1 MSEENSNPESATTK
15 GQGAVTDSASSLA
28 AQKAESTE
36 FSLEELDAEILKAD
50 PLFDLKFEDIKA
62 VKIEGEIQ
70 IDSYDAESEM
80 NAYFQEARESRGFR
94 KWLFRILPFL
104 PRLIRKINVWSF
116 RAKAAIV
123 HLFTALL
130 PQFLGWI
137 KNLLV
142 AGLKQVG
149 GLAHA
154 FKKKSAGQKIGFFV
168 FLLFTVAASYFTWF
182 LWVKKPLDHPSELF
196 VTTLEEFAD
205 QSYRYDP
212 KTELEPFYNN
222 YRVSQN
228 IITIPRMVMNVK
240 ASENSGPNPMAAI
253 ELYIEGG
260 SPEVVVEIKDRE
272 AEMKDVM
279 QRAVEEMNF
288 DELIVPEGKQA
299 LSDRLR
305 REINRVLTKGK
316 VRRIFLKSAVFKP

>member
-1 MSEENSNPESATTK
+1 MSEENSKSQATTTND
-15 GQGAVTDSASSLA
+15 QDGAPIISSVA
-28 AQKAESTE
+28 NAKKADATE
-36 FSLEELDAEILKAD
+36 FSLDELDAEITKAD

-62 VKIEGEIQ
+62 VKLEGEFQ

-80 NAYFQEARESRGFR
+80 NTYFRGVRESRGFK

-104 PRLIRKINVWSF
+104 PKLFHKLSAWSF
-116 RAKAAIV
+116 RFKAALV
-123 HLFTALL
+123 HFVTVIL
-130 PQFLGWI
+130 PLCLQFLKEFIG
-137 KNLLV
+137 
-142 AGLKQVG
+142 AGLRKVG
-149 GLAHA
+149 DFFQA
-154 FKKKSAGQKIGFFV
+154 FKMKSTSQKIGFFV
-168 FLLFTVAASYFTWF
+168 FALFTGAAAYFTWF
-182 LWVKKPLDHPSELF
+182 LWVKKPLDHHSELF
-196 VTTLEEFAD
+196 VTTIEQFAD
-205 QSYRYDP
+205 HSYRYDP
-212 KTELEPFYNN
+212 KTDLESFYNN

-253 ELYIEGG
+253 ELYVEGG

-279 QRAVEEMNF
+279 QRAIEEMNF

-316 VRRIFLKSAVFKP
+316 VRKIFLKSAVFKP